1 MSFNALMQK
10 FNDTSIKLKLLSAL
24 GVIVAINL
32 VIGAVILSAV
42 TGARSTLE
50 AFEEM
55 SETTTAI
62 IRLEEKAVEAHGHM
76 AAFLNSGDLE
86 SRAHYQQAVEET
98 GALVSALEAQIAG
111 SADGGIDG
119 ITGHVDS
126 FKAAFNEWV
135 TVIAA
140 SQLDNMKS
148 PGTVDMAR
156 LIEASEQNAAIR
168 GRMSEAL
175 QAASQL
181 LGDRTMAESNAL
193 NGVLGTAN
201 AVSAI
206 GIALMLI
213 TTVAAGA
220 FIILMVSR
228 PLQAL
233 VTSTNALVRKE
244 WGTDI
249 TGTERG
255 DEIGQMA
262 SALVLFRDNGIEN
275 DKLMEAQKAEDEKR
289 LARARQIEE
298 LVASFRQESEA
309 VTAALEDATRK
320 MSQTSETMN
329 SVANETTKL
338 SEDVSTAAQS
348 AGTNVNSVSAAT
360 EELTASIR
368 EISQQLSGT
377 NKMAGDAQDVS
388 RSTVEKMA
396 VLESSAGEIN
406 SVIEIISDIA
416 EQTNLLALNATIE
429 AARAGEAG
437 KGFAVVASEVKTL
450 ANQTAK
456 ATEQVREQVNR
467 IQGDTSE
474 ASDFINRITEAISGL
489 SENMTVIAAAMEE
502 QSAAT
507 QEISRN
513 VMEASNGTSQ
523 VVDNIGEVS
532 QATRKTQDSSATVNQ
547 IAEELAQRSD
557 HLKGSIHAFISKI
570 QAA

>member
-98 GALVSALEAQIAG
+98 GALVGALEAQVAG
-111 SADGGIDG
+111 SADGGIEG

-140 SQLDNMKS
+140 SQLENMKS

-206 GIALMLI
+206 GIVLMLI

>member
-1 MSFNALMQK
+1 MQK

-62 IRLEEKAVEAHGHM
+62 IRLEEEAVEAHGHM

-98 GALVSALEAQIAG
+98 GALVSALEAQVAG
-111 SADGGIDG
+111 SADGGIKG
-119 ITGHVDS
+119 ITGHVDN

-140 SQLDNMKS
+140 SQLENMKS

-206 GIALMLI
+206 GIVLMLI

>member
-111 SADGGIDG
+111 SADGGIEG

-140 SQLDNMKS
+140 SQLENMKS

-206 GIALMLI
+206 GIVLMLI

>member
-98 GALVSALEAQIAG
+98 GELVSALEAQVAG

-140 SQLDNMKS
+140 SQLENMKS

-206 GIALMLI
+206 GIVLMLI

-275 DKLMEAQKAEDEKR
+275 DKLMEAQKADDEKR

>member
-98 GALVSALEAQIAG
+98 GELVSALEAQVAG

-140 SQLDNMKS
+140 SQLENMKS

-206 GIALMLI
+206 GIVLMLI

-275 DKLMEAQKAEDEKR
+275 DKLMEAQKADDEKR

-513 VMEASNGTSQ
+513 VMEATNGTSQ

>member
-98 GALVSALEAQIAG
+98 GALVSALEAQVAG
-111 SADGGIDG
+111 SADGGIEG

-140 SQLDNMKS
+140 SQLENMKS

-175 QAASQL
+175 QTASQL

-206 GIALMLI
+206 GIVLMLI

>member
-98 GALVSALEAQIAG
+98 GALVSALEAQVAG
-111 SADGGIDG
+111 SADGGIEG
-119 ITGHVDS
+119 ITGHVDN

-140 SQLDNMKS
+140 SQLENMKS

-175 QAASQL
+175 QTASQL

-206 GIALMLI
+206 GIVLMLI

>member
-98 GALVSALEAQIAG
+98 GELVSALEAQVAG

-140 SQLDNMKS
+140 SQLENMKS

-175 QAASQL
+175 QTASQL

-206 GIALMLI
+206 GIVLMLI

>member
-111 SADGGIDG
+111 SADDGIEG

-140 SQLDNMKS
+140 SQLENMKS

-156 LIEASEQNAAIR
+156 LIEASEQNAAVR
-168 GRMSEAL
+168 GRMTESL
-175 QAASQL
+175 QTASQL

-206 GIALMLI
+206 GIVLMLI

>member
-140 SQLDNMKS
+140 SQLENMKS

-181 LGDRTMAESNAL
+181 LGDRTMAESDAL

-206 GIALMLI
+206 GIVLMLI

-275 DKLMEAQKAEDEKR
+275 DKLMDAQKAEDEKR

-298 LVASFRQESEA
+298 MVASFRQESEA

-547 IAEELAQRSD
+547 IADELAQRSD

>member
-111 SADGGIDG
+111 SADDGIEG

-140 SQLDNMKS
+140 SQLENMKS

-168 GRMSEAL
+168 GRMTEAL
-175 QAASQL
+175 QTASQL

-206 GIALMLI
+206 GIVLMLI

>member
-140 SQLDNMKS
+140 SQLENMKS

-206 GIALMLI
+206 GIVLMLI

-262 SALVLFRDNGIEN
+262 SALVLFRDNGMEN

>member
-1 MSFNALMQK
+1 
-10 FNDTSIKLKLLSAL
+10 
-24 GVIVAINL
+24 
-32 VIGAVILSAV
+32 
-42 TGARSTLE
+42 
-50 AFEEM
+50 M

-98 GALVSALEAQIAG
+98 GALVGALEAQVAG
-111 SADGGIDG
+111 SADGGIEG

-140 SQLDNMKS
+140 SQLENMKS

-206 GIALMLI
+206 GIVLMLI

>member
-98 GALVSALEAQIAG
+98 GELVSALEAQVAG
-111 SADGGIDG
+111 SADGGIEG

-140 SQLDNMKS
+140 SQLENMKS

-175 QAASQL
+175 QTASQL

-206 GIALMLI
+206 GIVLMLI

>member
-98 GALVSALEAQIAG
+98 GELVSALEAQVAG
-111 SADGGIDG
+111 SADGGIEG
-119 ITGHVDS
+119 IIGHVDS

-140 SQLDNMKS
+140 SQLENMKS

-206 GIALMLI
+206 GIVLMLI

>member
-98 GALVSALEAQIAG
+98 GALVSALEAQVAG
-111 SADGGIDG
+111 SADGGIEG

-140 SQLDNMKS
+140 SQLENMKS

-156 LIEASEQNAAIR
+156 LIEASEQNAAVR
-168 GRMSEAL
+168 GRMTEAL
-175 QAASQL
+175 QTASQL

-206 GIALMLI
+206 GIVLMLI